1 MFLQYLLN
9 NLVMEIL
16 VYTIIWASISCL
28 FAMILLS
35 NNPYVKAHKIAN
47 AALERIEILKHK
59 WLESEKAGRDI
70 GMKTAQKSWSK
81 NHAKKW
87 KASRR

>member
-1 MFLQYLLN
+1 
-9 NLVMEIL
+9 MEIIL
-16 VYTIIWASISCL
+16 YIVIWASISGL

-59 WLESEKAGRDI
+59 WLESEKAGHDI